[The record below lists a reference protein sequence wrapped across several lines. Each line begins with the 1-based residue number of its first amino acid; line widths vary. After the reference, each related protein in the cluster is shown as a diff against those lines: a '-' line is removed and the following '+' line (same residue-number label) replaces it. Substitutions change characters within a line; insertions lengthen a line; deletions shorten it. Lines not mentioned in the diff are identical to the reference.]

1 MTYTVKFFP
10 FLCQRAFG
18 CPFTFG
24 KGKYIVKGKYIG
36 KGSMF
41 LRKLLYIEKL
51 TFQAGEKQVKFEW
64 VLWVERRKNA
74 EKQHDM
80 ESEELDQFKTVN

>member
-10 FLCQRAFG
+10 FLCQGAFG
-18 CPFTFG
+18 CPFTLG
-24 KGKYIVKGKYIG
+24 KGKYIG

-51 TFQAGEKQVKFEW
+51 MFQDREKQVKFEW

-80 ESEELDQFKTVN
+80 KTEELDQFKTIN